1 MDALRRGPSLTRL
14 RWRLR
19 GALTWPLFVALTA
32 LEAVALH
39 LWPVAGGSTSI
50 IGAFLFAG
58 FVNLIAVAAV
68 APLLA
73 RAVRRRSGPVVP
85 LEVVTDR
92 VAARLLVGVAL
103 LFAVGA
109 AVNHSSVVAG
119 RSERDAMK
127 GAVYRVVEHQYPR
140 YRTGL
145 ARVDVDKP
153 APHLFR
159 ACVPGSDPHRAL
171 CLYVRT
177 DESPPGVIVDADHT
191 PNSVYFG
198 TDRRD
203 G

>member
-19 GALTWPLFVALTA
+19 GALTWPLFVVLTA
-32 LEAVALH
+32 VEAVALH
-39 LWPVAGGSTSI
+39 LWPVAGGSASI
-50 IGAFLFAG
+50 VGTFLLAG

-73 RAVRRRSGPVVP
+73 RALRRRSGPVAP

-92 VAARLLVGVAL
+92 AATRLLVGVAL
-103 LFAVGA
+103 LFALGA

-119 RSERDAMK
+119 HNEREAMK
-127 GAVYRVVEHQYPR
+127 GAVYRVVMHQYPA
-140 YRTGL
+140 YGPGL

-159 ACVPGSDPHRAL
+159 ACVPGRDPRRAL

>member
-1 MDALRRGPSLTRL
+1 MDIVQRGTWRRL

-32 LEAVALH
+32 IEAVALH
-39 LWPVAGGSTSI
+39 VWPIAGGSTSI
-50 IGAFLFAG
+50 VGAFLIAG
-58 FVNLIAVAAV
+58 FINLIAVAFV

-73 RAVRRRSGPVVP
+73 RALRHRSGPVVP

-92 VAARLLVGVAL
+92 TAVRLLLGVAL

-119 RSERDAMK
+119 ENERDAMK
-127 GAVYRVVEHQYPR
+127 GAVYRVVVHQYPS
-140 YRTGL
+140 YRAGL
-145 ARVDVDKP
+145 QRVDVDKP
-153 APHLFR
+153 GPHLFR
-159 ACVPGSDPHRAL
+159 ACVPGDDPRRAL
-171 CLYVRT
+171 CLYVQT
-177 DESPPGVIVDADHT
+177 DESPPGVIVDSDHT